1 MGHPPE
7 GLYCG
12 GSERN
17 SYISELNYILDKVVC
32 MGGNGRLIRANDF
45 CAPIPISILV
55 FLLASI
61 ISAFFSPDFLHSIMQ
76 TKINQSVLESSD
88 YARLQISS
96 FFGAI
101 FSTIL
106 MAPYLLVRSSRNRI
120 RYYKYLP
127 ANVVISFMGFLLCV
141 IIGLNQA
148 VFFDEGTRTGYFV
161 IKSPVV
167 YFIFIVLPILL
178 YQFLFRYY
186 FRK

>member
-1 MGHPPE
+1 
-7 GLYCG
+7 
-12 GSERN
+12 
-17 SYISELNYILDKVVC
+17 